1 MAHEHGTGQ
10 GHHHRVSNE
19 RRVFWALIIT
29 ACFMLVEV
37 AGGLISGSLALI
49 ADAGHMLTDA
59 IALMFSWI
67 AFRMARAPADE
78 KRSYGY
84 HRLQIVAAFVNGL
97 TLVLVVGWI
106 GFEAVR
112 RIMEP
117 VAIVGEAMLAV
128 AVAGLLV
135 NLAAFW
141 IIHGGDRGNLNLAA
155 AAAHVMG
162 DILGSAATIVAAGA
176 IIVFGFTI
184 ADPVLSILVALL
196 ILKSSWSIIRK
207 SMHILLEGTPDWLDV
222 DELKERL
229 VAAMPQ
235 VTGIHHVHAWSLT
248 TERPMITL
256 HASVV
261 GDSGSG
267 ETLLGIKRLLAED
280 YGITH
285 STIQIECGDC
295 TDDH

>member
-1 MAHEHGTGQ
+1 MAHDHGHQ
-10 GHHHRVSNE
+10 HLASNE

-29 ACFMLVEV
+29 AAFMLVEV
-37 AGGLISGSLALI
+37 AGGLISGSLALL

-59 IALMFSWI
+59 IALLFSWI
-67 AFRMARAPADE
+67 AFRMARNPADD

-106 GFEAVR
+106 VIEAVR
-112 RIMEP
+112 RIAEP
-117 VAIVGEAMLAV
+117 VAIMGDTMLAV
-128 AVAGLLV
+128 AVAGLFV

-141 IIHGGDRGNLNLAA
+141 IIHGGDKDNLNLAS

-162 DILGSAATIVAAGA
+162 DILGSAATIAAA
-176 IIVFGFTI
+176 LVIIVFGWTL
-184 ADPVLSILVALL
+184 ADPVLSLLVALL
-196 ILKSSWSIIRK
+196 ILKSCWSIIAK

-222 DELKERL
+222 EELKSRL
-229 VAAMPQ
+229 VAALPE
-235 VTGIHHVHAWSLT
+235 VRDIHHVHAWSLT
-248 TERPMITL
+248 SERPMITL
-256 HASVV
+256 HASVT
-261 GDSGSG
+261 GDSGTGTG
-267 ETLLGIKRLLAED
+267 ETLIGIKRLLADD

-295 TDDH
+295 TDKH

>member
-1 MAHEHGTGQ
+1 MAHDH
-10 GHHHRVSNE
+10 GHHHLASNE

-29 ACFMLVEV
+29 AAFMLVEV
-37 AGGLISGSLALI
+37 AGGLISGSLALL

-59 IALMFSWI
+59 IALLFSWI
-67 AFRMARAPADE
+67 AFRMARSPGDD

-84 HRLQIVAAFVNGL
+84 HRLQIVAALVNGL

-106 GFEAVR
+106 VIEAVR
-112 RIMEP
+112 RIAEP
-117 VAIVGEAMLAV
+117 MAIMGDTMLAV
-128 AVAGLLV
+128 AAAGLVV
-135 NLAAFW
+135 NVAAFW
-141 IIHGGDRGNLNLAA
+141 IIHSGDRNNLNLAS

-162 DILGSAATIVAAGA
+162 DILGSAATIAAA
-176 IIVFGFTI
+176 LVILLFGWTL
-184 ADPVLSILVALL
+184 ADPVLSLLVALL

-222 DELKERL
+222 EELKNRL
-229 VAAMPQ
+229 VAALPEVQ
-235 VTGIHHVHAWSLT
+235 DVHHVHAWSLT

-256 HASVV
+256 HASVA
-261 GDSGSG
+261 GDSGNG
-267 ETLLGIKRLLAED
+267 ETLLGIKRLLADD

-295 TDDH
+295 TDET

>member
-1 MAHEHGTGQ
+1 MAHDH
-10 GHHHRVSNE
+10 GHHQDSNE

-29 ACFMLVEV
+29 AVFMAVEV
-37 AGGLISGSLALI
+37 AGGLISGSLALL

-59 IALMFSWI
+59 IALLFSWI
-67 AFRMARAPADE
+67 AFRMARGPADD

-97 TLVLVVGWI
+97 TLVVVVGWI
-106 GFEAVR
+106 GIEAVR
-112 RIMEP
+112 RIIEP
-117 VAIVGEAMLAV
+117 VAIMGDTMLAV
-128 AVAGLLV
+128 AIAGMLV
-135 NLAAFW
+135 NLEADW
-141 IIHGGDRGNLNLAA
+141 MIHGGDRGNLNLAS

-162 DILGSAATIVAAGA
+162 DILGSAATIIAALV
-176 IIVFGFTI
+176 ILLFGWTI
-184 ADPVLSILVALL
+184 ADPVLSLLVALL

-229 VAAMPQ
+229 VGALPL
-235 VTGIHHVHAWSLT
+235 VTDIHHVHAWSLT
-248 TERPMITL
+248 NERPMITL
-256 HASVV
+256 HASVSGAN
-261 GDSGSG
+261 GDN
-267 ETLLGIKRLLAED
+267 ETLLGIKRVQADD

>member
-1 MAHEHGTGQ
+1 MAHDHGHQHQT
-10 GHHHRVSNE
+10 SNE

-29 ACFMLVEV
+29 AAFMLVEV
-37 AGGLISGSLALI
+37 AGGLISGSLALL

-59 IALMFSWI
+59 IALLFSWI
-67 AFRMARAPADE
+67 AFRAARNPADD

-97 TLVLVVGWI
+97 TLVVVVGWI
-106 GFEAVR
+106 VIEAVR
-112 RIMEP
+112 RIAEP
-117 VAIVGEAMLAV
+117 VAIMGDTMLAV
-128 AVAGLLV
+128 AVAGLIV
-135 NLAAFW
+135 NVAAFW
-141 IIHGGDRGNLNLAA
+141 IIHGGDKNNLNLAS

-162 DILGSAATIVAAGA
+162 DILGSAATIVAALV
-176 IIVFGFTI
+176 ILLFGWTL
-184 ADPVLSILVALL
+184 ADPVLSLLVALL

-222 DELKERL
+222 EELKHRL
-229 VAAMPQ
+229 VAALPE
-235 VTGIHHVHAWSLT
+235 VTDVHHVHAWSLT

-256 HASVV
+256 HASVD
-261 GDSGSG
+261 GDGGSG
-267 ETLLGIKRLLAED
+267 ETLLGIKRLLADD

-295 TDDH
+295 TDET